1 MDRGTYLVN
10 AGDTIRRL
18 REHPSLCSYAG
29 GGNELLGD
37 GSSASPPED
46 IDRGLRK
53 LGAELDGR
61 LYVSSSVTDVGDAF
75 DGSRALA
82 PKDGPYGIRPE
93 EAFFDRNAGFP
104 SPLSGGDGIERGTT
118 ASDPR
123 VENPPGGDIGF
134 QTEVGSVSH
143 PELESLGRFLSRDAL
158 DSYPDCGETSEH
170 GGSVHH
176 EWA

>member
-1 MDRGTYLVN
+1 MSTRACARTGGATSCLATDR
-10 AGDTIRRL
+10 RR
-18 REHPSLCSYAG
+18 P
-29 GGNELLGD
+29 
-37 GSSASPPED
+37 PPED

-53 LGAELDGR
+53 LVAELDGR
-61 LYVSSSVTDVGDAF
+61 PYVSSSVTDVGDAF
-75 DGSRALA
+75 DGSRAPA
-82 PKDGPYGIRPE
+82 PNDGPYGIRPE
-93 EAFFDRNAGFP
+93 EAFFDRNAGFL